1 MTFLPSVSRH
11 MLAPIL
17 LSRVVIM
24 RIRRFAVVFCAVLAL
39 ALGMVAPAFARGAP
53 DSFAD
58 LSARLLPTVVGISS
72 SQVMRSQQKSGDFS
86 SRLQDMFRKAPAK
99 GGVRRISS
107 VGSGFIIDAGGYIIT
122 NNHVV
127 EGADKIEVSLNNGE
141 TLQARLIGRDEKTDL
156 ALIKVDSKKA
166 LPYAR
171 FGDSNRARIGEWV
184 IAIGNPFGLGSTV
197 TAGIISARNRNI
209 QIGDYDDFIQTDA
222 PINKGNSGGPLF
234 DMDGSVIGVNSA
246 IFSPSGGSVGIGFAI
261 PSNMVRDVIGQLRQ
275 FGMVHRGWVGLNI
288 RQAENGGALVTGVAK
303 NGPAAKAGLRNGD
316 IVTGYDGR
324 KVSDSR
330 DLARQVAMTAAGR
343 TVAVEVQ
350 RGKARLNL
358 RLTIQPLKS
367 AAKNVPAIRR

>member
-1 MTFLPSVSRH
+1 
-11 MLAPIL
+11 MLTAIL
-17 LSRVVIM
+17 LLRVVIM
-24 RIRRFAVVFCAVLAL
+24 GIGRFAAVFCAVMTLMVGA
-39 ALGMVAPAFARGAP
+39 VAPAFGRGAP

-107 VGSGFIIDAGGYIIT
+107 VGSGFIIDAAGYIVT

-127 EGADKIEVSLNNGE
+127 EGADRISVSLNNGE

-156 ALIKVDSKKA
+156 ALIKVDSKKS
-166 LPYAR
+166 LPYVR

-288 RQAENGGALVTGVAK
+288 RQAENGGALVTGVAT

-316 IVTGYDGR
+316 VVIAYDGR

-330 DLARQVAMTAAGR
+330 DLARLVAMTAAGR
-343 TVAVEVQ
+343 TVAVDVQ
-350 RGKARLNL
+350 RGKAKLSL
-358 RLTIQPLKS
+358 RLTIQPLK
-367 AAKNVPAIRR
+367 APVKNVPAIRR

>member
-1 MTFLPSVSRH
+1 MIFLPPASGH

-24 RIRRFAVVFCAVLAL
+24 HIRRFVAVFCAVLAL
-39 ALGMVAPAFARGAP
+39 GGVTPAFGRGAP

-72 SQVMRSQQKSGDFS
+72 SQVMRSQHKSGDFS
-86 SRLQDMFRKAPAK
+86 SRLQDMFRKTPVK

-141 TLQARLIGRDEKTDL
+141 TLQAHLIGRDEKTDL

-288 RQAENGGALVTGVAK
+288 RQAEDGGALVTGVAAG
-303 NGPAAKAGLRNGD
+303 GPAAKAGLRNGD
-316 IVTGYDGR
+316 IVTAYDGR

-343 TVAVEVQ
+343 TVAVEVL

-367 AAKNVPAIRR
+367 LPKNVPAIRR